1 MKEQNIP
8 IDQQLV
14 YNVEEVATLL
24 KTTRP
29 VVYSLIEKGYLP
41 SIVLGRRKV
50 TRKALLAFLEQ
61 NENTD
66 FGRILKTDTLT

>member
-1 MKEQNIP
+1 MKEQIIP

-14 YNVEEVATLL
+14 YNIEEVATLL

-66 FGRILKTDTLT
+66 FGRILKISTPT

>member
-1 MKEQNIP
+1 MKEQTIP

-29 VVYSLIEKGYLP
+29 VVYYLIEKGYLP